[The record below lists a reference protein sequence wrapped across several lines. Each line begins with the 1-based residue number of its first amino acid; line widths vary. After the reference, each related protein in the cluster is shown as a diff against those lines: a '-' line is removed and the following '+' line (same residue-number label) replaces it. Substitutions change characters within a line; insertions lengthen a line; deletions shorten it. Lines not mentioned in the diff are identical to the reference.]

1 MSNETL
7 NFHPDGTLFIVSGP
21 SGAGKTTLIT
31 RARADLERIGVKLH
45 FSVSH
50 TTRQIRNGEVEG
62 RDYYFVDDARFEQMV
77 RAGEFIEWA
86 HVHAHRYGTSKEE
99 VKTRLDRGEDV
110 ILDIDVQ
117 GARQIAENRELRPH
131 SLSVFLFPPSFHVLE
146 ARLEARGA
154 NTKEQIEMRLEKAL
168 HEIEEGLPTY
178 DYVLINDS
186 IEVAVESLKAVILA
200 RKLKSKS
207 ALDALH
213 GMARRFK
220 EERSGSVTRGSGQ

>member
-7 NFHPDGTLFIVSGP
+7 NFHPDGTLFILSGP

-31 RARADLERIGVKLH
+31 RSRADLERIGVKLH

-62 RDYYFVDDARFEQMV
+62 RDYYFVDEARFEQMA
-77 RAGEFIEWA
+77 RGGEFIEWA

-117 GARQIAENRELRPH
+117 GARQIAENHELRPH
-131 SLSVFLFPPSFHVLE
+131 SLSVFLFPPSFQVLE
-146 ARLEARGA
+146 ERLQARRA

-178 DYVLINDS
+178 DYVLINDH

-213 GMARRFK
+213 DMARRFK
-220 EERSGSVTRGSGQ
+220 EERSGSVTRGNRQ

>member
-1 MSNETL
+1 
-7 NFHPDGTLFIVSGP
+7 
-21 SGAGKTTLIT
+21 
-31 RARADLERIGVKLH
+31 
-45 FSVSH
+45 
-50 TTRQIRNGEVEG
+50 
-62 RDYYFVDDARFEQMV
+62 
-77 RAGEFIEWA
+77 
-86 HVHAHRYGTSKEE
+86 

-117 GARQIAENRELRPH
+117 GARQIAENHELRPH
-131 SLSVFLFPPSFHVLE
+131 SLSVFLFPPSFQVLE
-146 ARLEARGA
+146 ERLQARRA

-178 DYVLINDS
+178 DYVLINDH

-213 GMARRFK
+213 DMARRFK
-220 EERSGSVTRGSGQ
+220 EERSGSVTRGNRQ